1 MSSDVQDPVSQPG
14 TTSSLPVRAPA
25 RARGRAGGAAI
36 GIAAVIVLAGVLL
49 GGFLVSRSSQ
59 RSLQSHGPVY
69 YVTPQGGPPLART
82 PQVNLGLRL
91 ISPPTP
97 VFFLDGHLYRNSS
110 VYRVDTGELVQQ
122 YLQNLGDVEISQ
134 PRLVAGVLYMAVR
147 EMTPEATGARFPMSM
162 YAVRAGDGRVLWKW
176 ETCGDRVNMS
186 APVILNNVV
195 YFICQLAPSQYR
207 LYALRADTGKLV
219 WFDALNG
226 EVAFNLP
233 TDQHTLYVQ
242 IENRLLAID
251 ASTGRQLWQ
260 QSFGESGDFISQATL
275 SRGVLY
281 LTQQTTFFALQAG
294 SGKRLWEYHFL
305 DGYGYIRAVVNESSV
320 YILASEQ
327 DGSEIVYA
335 LDGATG
341 GMRWQKPL
349 GNYSY
354 GTPVVDGGNLYFV
367 VNLLAAS
374 DLSSP
379 SPFTRA
385 ILALRA
391 SDGRTL
397 WQQDIPWN
405 KGKLNYSL
413 IERPTLAVGDGRL
426 YLVDWQVPTDS
437 QHLQAVLGAFSEST
451 GAVLWTENLA
461 G

>member
-1 MSSDVQDPVSQPG
+1 MSSDIRDPVSQAG

-25 RARGRAGGAAI
+25 RARGAAI
-36 GIAAVIVLAGVLL
+36 GIAAVIVIAGILL
-49 GGFLVSRSSQ
+49 GSFLVSRSSQ

-69 YVTPQGGPPLART
+69 YVTPQGGPPPTQT

-91 ISPPTP
+91 LSPPTP

-110 VYRVDTGELVQQ
+110 VYRVDTGAPVQH
-122 YLQNLGDVEISQ
+122 YLQNLGDVEIYQ
-134 PRLVAGVLYMAVR
+134 PRLVAGILYMAVR
-147 EMTPEATGARFPMSM
+147 EMTPEARGARFPMSM

-186 APVILNNVV
+186 APVILNNTV

-233 TDQHTLYVQ
+233 VDRQTLYVQ

-251 ASTGRQLWQ
+251 AATGRQLWQ

-281 LTQQTTFFALQAG
+281 ITQQTTFFALQAG

-305 DGYGYIRAVVNESSV
+305 DGYGYISAVVNESSV
-320 YILASEQ
+320 YILAGER

-335 LDGATG
+335 LAGATG
-341 GMRWQKPL
+341 EMHWQKSL
-349 GNYSY
+349 GNDSY

-367 VNLLAAS
+367 VNLLAGS
-374 DLSSP
+374 NLFSP
-379 SPFTRA
+379 APFTRA

-405 KGKLNYSL
+405 KGTLNYSL
-413 IERPTLAVGDGRL
+413 LERPTLAVGDGRL

-437 QHLQAVLGAFSEST
+437 QNLPAVLGAFSEST
-451 GAVLWTENLA
+451 GAVLWTENL
-461 G
+461 GG